1 VKVRIGRST
10 PNSPDFVIPSE
21 ARDLQSAA
29 RCRSL
34 ASLGMTIHKK
44 FLVPLRARLSPPA
57 PSSSGA
63 LAMWALRRLFLSTA
77 LLLWAAGSVAQVP
90 SSNIATGGIATGG
103 ACSSELVTLR
113 ATDGVRLQGI
123 VSHASKPRASA
134 LLLVHGYAGN
144 FYEAYFPKLAEA
156 AAHAGYDTLALNMRD
171 HDAGPKKSSFT
182 DNQADIAAGV
192 SYLHELGHKRVVLL
206 GQSMG
211 TNRVLYYQAS
221 SGDPDIAATVLVSG
235 VGDLFEWNV
244 WQFGKEKAQA
254 TVDEALTLQR
264 AGREEELMLIDLGPI
279 GKALYSARYLLSL
292 RGPDRLS
299 NPYQNLAK
307 VKNPILIIQG
317 TADKLIQKDI
327 GKRLQTAAPAGS
339 AAVFVS
345 IEGAAH
351 GYENYESALSDKV
364 LGWLNTVAP

>member
-1 VKVRIGRST
+1 
-10 PNSPDFVIPSE
+10 
-21 ARDLQSAA
+21 
-29 RCRSL
+29 
-34 ASLGMTIHKK
+34 
-44 FLVPLRARLSPPA
+44 
-57 PSSSGA
+57 
-63 LAMWALRRLFLSTA
+63 MWALRRLFLHAT
-77 LLLWAAGSVAQVP
+77 LLLWAAWSVAQA
-90 SSNIATGGIATGG
+90 SSSGIATGGTANGG
-103 ACSSELVTLR
+103 ACSSELVTVR

-123 VSHASKPRASA
+123 VFHAPKPRASA

-182 DNQADIAAGV
+182 DNQADIAAGAA
-192 SYLHELGHKRVVLL
+192 YLHELGHKRLVLL

-211 TNRVLYYQAS
+211 TNRVLYYQAA

-254 TVDEALTLQR
+254 TVDEALNLQR

-299 NPYQNLAK
+299 NPYQNLAR

-317 TADKLIQKDI
+317 TADKLIQKDV

-345 IEGAAH
+345 IEGAGH
-351 GYENYESALSDKV
+351 GFENYEPVLSDKV